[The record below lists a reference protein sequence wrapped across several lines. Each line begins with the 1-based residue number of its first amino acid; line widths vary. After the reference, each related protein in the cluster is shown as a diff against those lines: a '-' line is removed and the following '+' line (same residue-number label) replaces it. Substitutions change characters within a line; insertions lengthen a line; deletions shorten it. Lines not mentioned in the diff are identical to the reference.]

1 MFDLD
6 EDDIIS
12 LNDLIDFYRLIYI
25 DNYKEK
31 IQQNQLKDSNLLI
44 NENIIQKMAKEMIQN
59 FDVDGDK
66 ALNYEEFKKVLLEFL
81 YFAKKITK
89 IQ

>member
-12 LNDLIDFYRLIYI
+12 LNDLIDFYRLMYI

-31 IQQNQLKDSNLLI
+31 LQQNQLKESYSLI

-59 FDVDGDK
+59 FDSDGDK
-66 ALNYEEFKKVLLEFL
+66 ALNYEEFKKVSLIFI
-81 YFAKKITK
+81 YFYKK
-89 IQ
+89 

>member
-31 IQQNQLKDSNLLI
+31 IQQNQLKDSHLLI

-66 ALNYEEFKKVLLEFL
+66 ALNYEEFKKVLLEF
-81 YFAKKITK
+81 
-89 IQ
+89 